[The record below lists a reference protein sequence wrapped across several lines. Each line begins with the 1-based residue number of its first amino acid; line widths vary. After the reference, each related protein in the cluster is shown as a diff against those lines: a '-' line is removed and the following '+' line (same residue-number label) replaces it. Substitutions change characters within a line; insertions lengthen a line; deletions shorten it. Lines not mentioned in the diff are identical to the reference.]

1 MIEFMLAWPPS
12 ELSPNR
18 RLHWAK
24 LAKAKKAY
32 RHACWA
38 VTLDQWQ
45 AGQHAVPDGALT
57 LSMRFVPPDRRSYD
71 RDNLV
76 ARMKSGLDGLC
87 DALRI
92 DDKRFSTI
100 ITKMSTDSIGGFV
113 YITITGENDGIQTL

>member
-1 MIEFMLAWPPS
+1 MIEFTLGWPPS
-12 ELSPNR
+12 DLSPNR

-32 RHACWA
+32 RHACWGI
-38 VTLDQWQ
+38 TLDQWQ
-45 AGQHAVPDGALT
+45 VGKYAVPHGPLT
-57 LSMRFVPPDRRSYD
+57 LTMRFVPPDRRSYD

-113 YITITGENDGIQTL
+113 HITITGENDGIQTL